1 LVTKAEVAASVV
13 ETTKKRKT
21 DEARE
26 MERELESKTRQE
38 LEQLSEQEVEE
49 FEVLLD
55 GGQGEREWSVH
66 ARARRK
72 RQKFESSRMEEE
84 RRRWNFLWE
93 LEESWPMANSN
104 GNGIKLSCCNSN
116 SSNGLNNGSK
126 NSISSSISIEKRRRE
141 AGAIQRRTAAASIA
155 SCMASASTVRMASA
169 IASAMASAVAFLTA
183 TRRKMAARR
192 ALASMTAKVKGWRG
206 QDSSL
211 MMMPPSVLR
220 QKPTMTC
227 R

>member
-1 LVTKAEVAASVV
+1 LEASRSEAAFSLVTKAEVAASVV

-26 MERELESKTRQE
+26 IEKELELKTRQE

-49 FEVLLD
+49 LEVLLD

-104 GNGIKLSCCNSN
+104 GNGIKQSCCNSN
-116 SSNGLNNGSK
+116 SSNSLNNGSK
-126 NSISSSISIEKRRRE
+126 NSISSSISIGKAKERGWGNSKE
-141 AGAIQRRTAAASIA
+141 NSSSID
-155 SCMASASTVRMASA
+155 SILHGSGSGSNSNMHGISN
-169 IASAMASAVAFLTA
+169 
-183 TRRKMAARR
+183 
-192 ALASMTAKVKGWRG
+192 
-206 QDSSL
+206 DSSHGI
-211 MMMPPSVLR
+211 S
-220 QKPTMTC
+220 KSISNGISSSISNSNEKKDGC
-227 R
+227 SNSIGID